1 MINYKQY
8 NNKRAKE
15 YKKKLLNKDKNSES
29 DDDIFMNI

>member
-8 NNKRAKE
+8 KNKRAKE